1 MPRRKGFNKL
11 CRSGAWVATTLAVIG
26 CAGRQPAVRYLG
38 EGDNRYYR
46 AAATE
51 IDYPLVADNPPEELT
66 AASPPRTIRDL
77 ERAEV
82 RDLTLAEAVHIALQN
97 SEIIRRYGEFLTP
110 SNQLLQS
117 PNFVPSVY
125 DPAIQESGVL
135 FGGRGVEAALAD
147 FDASLTSNLVF
158 GQNKLIQNLPGA
170 PVSEQETAAY
180 EATLQK
186 IFAHGGV
193 VSLNHEI
200 NYLGTNNPG
209 DLFDS
214 VYRGNIG
221 LFYQQPLLAGAGT
234 QFTRTAGPIAR
245 SFGGITGVSQG
256 VLIARIN
263 NDLSIADFE
272 ESVQQ
277 LLFDVETAYWDL
289 YLAYRNFD
297 TATVAR
303 NAAMDTWRLTSKQS
317 GEVLIAAEEAQA
329 RSALFIAEAATE
341 TAQSNVY
348 TTETSFRRLLGM
360 SVNDGTV
367 IRPVDEPVSAELVPD
382 WFASITEALGRRV
395 ELRRQKWN
403 IKSLE
408 LQLAA
413 AQDLT
418 QPRLDFVGGYQV
430 NAFGDDLLNYSG
442 PAINSYGQTLAAGNQ
457 TGWNLGLQM
466 NWPIG
471 LRSAHAQARNYELRL
486 LKAQKVLALAEL
498 DVGHELAA
506 SFQEMTRA
514 YATMRSS
521 YQAYVAAE
529 ENVQGLLPRVLTE
542 DTVDVI
548 LRAYERRAQAELAF
562 YRNLVDYSK
571 SLAALQWRKGT
582 ILDYN
587 SVAIAEGPW
596 VPEAYYEANRHADAR
611 AHAFPARHLESLPP
625 EFATDA
631 PAGRSVM
638 FTNEAATKARMAP
651 QPDDGQPYYAPPA
664 IEEPSEISPP
674 PADGNPAPP
683 PPAQPSV
690 QRSPFDSDQAVSRAD
705 WDPSSLLGDEPPAIS
720 RTAANRES
728 SGNEPPAIPAY
739 KTPPAKPAAKVRIG
753 KSSGL
758 FDF

>member
-1 MPRRKGFNKL
+1 MPRRKGLNKL

-26 CAGRQPAVRYLG
+26 CAGNQPAVRYLG

-77 ERAEV
+77 ERTEV

-110 SNQLLQS
+110 SNMLLQS
-117 PNFVPSVY
+117 PNAVPSVF

-135 FGGRGVEAALAD
+135 FGGRGVEAALSD

-158 GQNKLIQNLPGA
+158 GRNENIQNLPGA
-170 PVSEQETAAY
+170 PTLVQETAEYNA
-180 EATLQK
+180 ALQK
-186 IFAHGGV
+186 TFANGGV
-193 VSLNHEI
+193 VTLNHSI
-200 NYLGTNNPG
+200 DYLWSNNPAT
-209 DLFDS
+209 LFDS
-214 VYRGNIG
+214 AYSGNIG
-221 LFYQQPLLAGAGT
+221 MFYQQPLLAGAGT

-289 YLAYRNFD
+289 YLAYRQFD

-303 NAAMDTWRLTSKQS
+303 NAAMDTWRLTSRQA

-329 RSALFIAEAATE
+329 RSALYIAEAATE

-348 TTETSFRRLLGM
+348 TTETAFRRLLGM

-367 IRPVDEPVSAELVPD
+367 IRPVDEPVSAEVVPD
-382 WFASITEALGRRV
+382 WYASITEALSRRV
-395 ELRRQKWN
+395 DLRRQKWN

-413 AQDLT
+413 AEDLT
-418 QPRLDFVGGYQV
+418 QPRLDFIGGYQV

-506 SFQEMTRA
+506 SFQELARS
-514 YATMRSS
+514 YATMRSG

-548 LRAYERRAQAELAF
+548 LRAYQRRAEAELAF

-571 SLAALQWRKGT
+571 ALAALQWRMGT

-587 SVAIAEGPW
+587 SVAVAEGPW
-596 VPEAYYEANRHADAR
+596 DPAAYYDANRNADAR
-611 AHAFPARHLESLPP
+611 AHAFRARHLKSVPP
-625 EFATDA
+625 DFATDA

-638 FTNEAATKARMAP
+638 FTNEAAAKAKMVP
-651 QPDDGQPYYAPPA
+651 QPDGDQPYYAPPA
-664 IEEPSEISPP
+664 TEEPGETVP
-674 PADGNPAPP
+674 PATDGEAPPP
-683 PPAQPSV
+683 PPAQPSA
-690 QRSPFDSDQAVSRAD
+690 QFNPFQSEESVSRAD
-705 WDPSSLLGDEPPAIS
+705 WGPDSLLGDEPPAIS
-720 RTAANRES
+720 RTAASREQS
-728 SGNEPPAIPAY
+728 ADEPATTTAKPAPAA
-739 KTPPAKPAAKVRIG
+739 PPAKVRVG

>member
-1 MPRRKGFNKL
+1 MAGRKRLKKL
-11 CRSGAWVATTLAVIG
+11 WRSGAWVATTLAVIG
-26 CAGRQPAVRYLG
+26 CAGRQPVVHYLG

-46 AAATE
+46 AQATE
-51 IDYPLVADNPPEELT
+51 IDYPLVSDNPPEELT
-66 AASPPRTIRDL
+66 GASPPRTIRDL
-77 ERAEV
+77 ERSEI

-117 PNFVPSVY
+117 PNAVPSVY

-135 FGGRGVEAALAD
+135 FGGRGVTAALSD
-147 FDASLTSNLVF
+147 FDASVTSNLVF
-158 GQNKLIQNLPGA
+158 GRNENIQNLPGA
-170 PVSEQETAAY
+170 PTSVQETANY
-180 EATLQK
+180 ETSLQK

-193 VSLNHEI
+193 VTLNH
-200 NYLGTNNPG
+200 NVDYLWSNNPG
-209 DLFDS
+209 TLFDS
-214 VYRGNIG
+214 AYAGNIG
-221 LFYQQPLLAGAGT
+221 MFYQQPLLAGAGT

-303 NAAMDTWRLTSKQS
+303 NAAMDTWRLTSRQA

-329 RSALFIAEAATE
+329 RSALFIAEGATE
-341 TAQSNVY
+341 TSQSNLY
-348 TTETSFRRLLGM
+348 NTETSLRRLLGM

-367 IRPVDEPVSAELVPD
+367 IRPVDEPVSAEFVPD
-382 WFASITEALGRRV
+382 WYASLTEALGRRV
-395 ELRRQKWN
+395 DLRRQKWN

-413 AQDLT
+413 AEDLT
-418 QPRLDFVGGYQV
+418 QPRLDFIGGYQV
-430 NAFGDDLLNYSG
+430 NAFGDDLLDYNG
-442 PAINSYGQTLAAGNQ
+442 RAINSYGQTLAAGNQ

-471 LRSAHAQARNYELRL
+471 LRSAHAQVRNYELRM
-486 LKAQKVLALAEL
+486 LKAQRVLAAQEL

-506 SFQEMTRA
+506 SFQELARS
-514 YATMRSS
+514 YATMQSG

-562 YRNLVDYSK
+562 YRNLVDYNK
-571 SLAALQWRKGT
+571 ALAALQWRQGT
-582 ILDYN
+582 IADYN
-587 SVAIAEGPW
+587 SVSVTEGPW
-596 VPEAYYEANRHADAR
+596 SPDAYYDANRHADAR
-611 AHAFPARHLESLPP
+611 AHAFRARHLHAEPA

-631 PAGRSVM
+631 PAGRSVL
-638 FTNEAATKARMAP
+638 FTNEAATNARMAP
-651 QPDDGQPYYAPPA
+651 QPDGERPYYAPPA
-664 IEEPSEISPP
+664 EEPAEAVP
-674 PADGNPAPP
+674 PADGGGGAPP
-683 PPAQPSV
+683 PPGQPSARRAV
-690 QRSPFDSDQAVSRAD
+690 PATNSAVSRAD
-705 WDPSSLLGDEPPAIS
+705 WGQPATAATDDAPAIS
-720 RTAANRES
+720 RTGGDQRTPS
-728 SGNEPPAIPAY
+728 STFEPPAPPQ
-739 KTPPAKPAAKVRIG
+739 TPYEPPAKVRIG
-753 KSSGL
+753 KSDGL